1 MSQLNRALTAIA
13 VFGCLLASTFAQD
26 QTPESESVVVE
37 GVGKTE
43 ASAKKAAYKEAVAK
57 VVGVLIDSST
67 LVKNDKIIEE
77 ELLEYSGGFVT
88 KAEVISS
95 KKDEEGLVRIK
106 IKCQVEKAQVQKK
119 LQDIKVIVVKVDG
132 ASVAAK
138 EMSQEEL
145 RKNASQ
151 FINKAMRESQ
161 NVYTLILPKDFQQL
175 NKTETDEFLIPVKLV
190 IDPEKLKI
198 WTKTWIP
205 IFEKLSIKSESAQS
219 QLRRIE
225 DPLPYFEHGNDL
237 RDAALLIK
245 LNKKQF
251 ILLLVPQSI
260 SKSYDIRWTLFVV
273 PCDITKLDQIKCR
286 QNKDGLAIQSALN
299 AKVTLRIKDKNNDDI
314 YVSESRLFG
323 SIGSRFYK
331 EPIVG
336 KFVNGLNID
345 YQTHLATHFM
355 PDSSFLE
362 FPVIPGSAN
371 NYFYYQRQKQYFK
384 PDTFGCVFKAQIST
398 SELAKIEN
406 LSANIVWGFFGDE

>member
-1 MSQLNRALTAIA
+1 MRLLTNRFVFLGILMALPIMVLAQESQPATETVI
-13 VFGCLLASTFAQD
+13 
-26 QTPESESVVVE
+26 VE

-77 ELLEYSGGFVT
+77 ELFEYSGGFVT
-88 KAEVISS
+88 MAEVISS

-132 ASVAAK
+132 ASLAAK

-175 NKTETDEFLIPVKLV
+175 NKTEKDEFLIPVRLA
-190 IDPEKLKI
+190 IDPEKFKI
-198 WTKTWIP
+198 WNKTWIP
-205 IFEKLSIKSESAQS
+205 IFEKLSTKNESGQGKILDGS
-219 QLRRIE
+219 ICTEENPLRATATR
-225 DPLPYFEHGNDL
+225 L
-237 RDAALLIK
+237 K
-245 LNKKQF
+245 LNKKQAMS
-251 ILLLVPQSI
+251 LLVPQHI
-260 SKSYDIRWTLFVV
+260 SASNEIRWRLFHV
-273 PCDITKLDQIKCR
+273 PCDITKLDQIRCS
-286 QNKDGLAIQSALN
+286 QSENGLSIQSSLN
-299 AKVTLRIKDKNNDDI
+299 AKVSLQIKDKNNDDI
-314 YVSESRLFG
+314 YISESRLFG
-323 SIGSRFYK
+323 PIGSSHYQ

-336 KFVNGLNID
+336 DFKNGLDID
-345 YQTHLATHFM
+345 YQTHLVTHFM

-371 NYFYYQRQKQYFK
+371 YAEYQQTKKYFK
-384 PDTFGCVFKAQIST
+384 PNTFGCIFKAKIST
-398 SELAKIEN
+398 DDLAKVEKI
-406 LSANIVWGFFGDE
+406 SANIVWGFFSNE

>member
-1 MSQLNRALTAIA
+1 MFSKN
-13 VFGCLLASTFAQD
+13 VFGLFTLLVALPIMVLAQ
-26 QTPESESVVVE
+26 ESQPAIETVIVE

-95 KKDEEGLVRIK
+95 KKDEEGLIRIK

-132 ASVAAK
+132 ASLAAK

-161 NVYTLILPKDFQQL
+161 NVYTLILPKDFRQL
-175 NKTETDEFLIPVKLV
+175 NKTENEEFLIPVRLA

-205 IFEKLSIKSESAQS
+205 ILEKLCVKNESGQS
-219 QLRRIE
+219 KLLTHGENGAPHFE
-225 DPLPYFEHGNDL
+225 DNPL
-237 RDAALLIK
+237 RDTALVLK
-245 LNKKQF
+245 LNKKQSMS
-251 ILLLVPQSI
+251 LLVPQHI
-260 SKSYDIRWTLFVV
+260 SASNEIRWRLFLV
-273 PCDITKLDQIKCR
+273 PCDITKLDQIRCS
-286 QNKDGLAIQSALN
+286 QSENGLSIQSSLN
-299 AKVTLRIKDKNNDDI
+299 AKVSLQIKDKNDDDI
-314 YVSESRLFG
+314 YISESRLFG
-323 SIGSRFYK
+323 PIGSSHYQ

-336 KFVNGLNID
+336 DFKNGLNID

-371 NYFYYQRQKQYFK
+371 YAQYQQTKKYFK
-384 PDTFGCVFKAQIST
+384 PNTFGCIFKAKIST
-398 SELAKIEN
+398 DDLAKVEKI
-406 LSANIVWGFFGDE
+406 SANIAWGFFGNE

>member
-1 MSQLNRALTAIA
+1 MFQLNRTLTAIA
-13 VFGCLLASTFAQD
+13 VFGCLLASTFAQY

-88 KAEVISS
+88 MAEVISS

-132 ASVAAK
+132 ASLAAK

-175 NKTETDEFLIPVKLV
+175 NKTEKDEFLIPVRLA
-190 IDPEKLKI
+190 IDPEKFKI
-198 WTKTWIP
+198 WNKTWIP
-205 IFEKLSIKSESAQS
+205 IFEKLSTKNESGQGKILDNGYS
-219 QLRRIE
+219 CVEENPLRATATR
-225 DPLPYFEHGNDL
+225 L
-237 RDAALLIK
+237 K
-245 LNKKQF
+245 MNKKQAMS
-251 ILLLVPQSI
+251 LLVPQHI
-260 SKSYDIRWTLFVV
+260 SASNEIRWRLFHV
-273 PCDITKLDQIKCR
+273 PCDITKLDQIKIVEDS
-286 QNKDGLAIQSALN
+286 NGLFITSVLN
-299 AKVTLRIKDKNNDDI
+299 SKVSLEIKDKDNDVI
-314 YVSESRLFG
+314 YISESQFFG
-323 SIGSRFYK
+323 EIGSKQYEK
-331 EPIVG
+331 PIVG
-336 KFVNGLNID
+336 YFEGIQDRD
-345 YQTHLATHFM
+345 YQRHLATQYTQ
-355 PDSSFLE
+355 SGSFLE
-362 FPVIPGSAN
+362 FPVIPGGAN
-371 NYFYYQRQKQYFK
+371 YDQNYERGKRYFK
-384 PDTFGCVFKAQIST
+384 PGAFGCIFKAKIST
-398 SELAKIEN
+398 DDLAKVEKI
-406 LSANIVWGFFGDE
+406 SANIVWGFFSNE